1 VAFAEP
7 ANGRI
12 ARHGADGA
20 KPVRYEGRFGAH
32 AGGGGGGFTAGVAAA
47 NHNDVESMRHQ
58 NLGLRVLAE
67 AREGV
72 KISKFKEMFHVKHS
86 AGP

>member
-1 VAFAEP
+1 
-7 ANGRI
+7 
-12 ARHGADGA
+12 
-20 KPVRYEGRFGAH
+20 
-32 AGGGGGGFTAGVAAA
+32 
-47 NHNDVESMRHQ
+47 MRHQ